1 MNEDTIYCVYYEL
14 PIILQEFVIVKI
26 VQEYVIDIFSLKNTK
41 KKSTFFS
48 SFLHI
53 IK

>member
-26 VQEYVIDIFSLKNTK
+26 VQESVIDIFSLKNTQLK
-41 KKSTFFS
+41 IDI
-48 SFLHI
+48 SFLSSTYN
-53 IK
+53 